1 MECQNQGV
9 RYGGGPRHGG
19 IGAWLPTDEVD
30 GVSIDMAA
38 EKSHC
43 TASIKAVDGDF
54 TQFEAQVGKG
64 LCRDAE
70 VGCEVIE

>member
-1 MECQNQGV
+1 MVEGLGMEV
-9 RYGGGPRHGG
+9 LEHGFQLLV
-19 IGAWLPTDEVD
+19 ADEVD
-30 GVSIDMAA
+30 GVSIDMGA